1 MDLKIHNENELLL
14 IVFTHTPLTQ
24 RKLSCV
30 IFFFFIKKARYKQV
44 FIVKLT

>member
-30 IFFFFIKKARYKQV
+30 IFFFIKKARYKQV